1 MMPVRSGFQS
11 IITGMAQFSVTQ
23 FFNKKGQKALRKFFD
38 VVGREII
45 MENFVTGDILVR
57 WEDKDWIFRNKTDFI
72 AFFIRCA
79 GLEDTAVYFNSLSY
93 PFFASQALSPNGFRD
108 ALFWHEPV
116 DGEIPAICR
125 SYCMIRERGQSA
137 YLYRT
142 RTLMTGL

>member
-1 MMPVRSGFQS
+1 
-11 IITGMAQFSVTQ
+11 
-23 FFNKKGQKALRKFFD
+23 
-38 VVGREII
+38 

-93 PFFASQALSPNGFRD
+93 PFLHHRRFRQT
-108 ALFWHEPV
+108 AFETHYSGMSRWM
-116 DGEIPAICR
+116 GKYPAICR

>member
-1 MMPVRSGFQS
+1 
-11 IITGMAQFSVTQ
+11 
-23 FFNKKGQKALRKFFD
+23 
-38 VVGREII
+38 

-116 DGEIPAICR
+116 DGEIPGNMQIILHDQGTRAKRIFVSHKDVLR
-125 SYCMIRERGQSA
+125 HLSA
-137 YLYRT
+137 LNRRFFYRCST
-142 RTLMTGL
+142 VLSHSPFPNTQVLHRIFGIFF